1 MTNTFLTH
9 VDLFS
14 GIGGFALAARWAG
27 FQTVAFVEIDDYAR
41 AILKKNFM
49 ADGENVRLQRVG
61 AGRVEITRT
70 YEQSELSLRSSPRLY
85 TDIRDFDG
93 AAYRGATLL
102 TGGFPCQPFSQAGK
116 RGGTKDD
123 RHLWPEMHRVIGE
136 CKPTW
141 VVRKMLLES
150 SRWNSTT
157 CFLTWKVKAT
167 PSNRLLF
174 QLAPSMPDTDETEF
188 GLLPTPMSAPE
199 SEASHNQVSGRWREA
214 MKPYLWMTPHTPN
227 GGRVNTAEEIL
238 NKGMTKNGK
247 RQVSLESQVKMWP
260 TVTANTAKNCSDGS
274 NYHLDGAIWE
284 VEGSGS
290 LNPTW
295 VEWLMMYPPGWTE
308 VK

>member
-116 RGGTKDD
+116 RAGTADD

-136 CKPTW
+136 CHPAW
-141 VVRKMLLES
+141 VVAENVAGIVTMELDNVLSDLEGEGYAVCPFIIPACAVDA
-150 SRWNSTT
+150 RHRRDRVWIVGHANG
-157 CFLTWKVKAT
+157 A
-167 PSNRLLF
+167 
-174 QLAPSMPDTDETEF
+174 
-188 GLLPTPMSAPE
+188 GL
-199 SEASHNQVSGRWREA
+199 SERWRAEPVRAPQSAAQCGSEDVADAAPRGIRCGEA
-214 MKPYLWMTPHTPN
+214 QRSA
-227 GGRVNTAEEIL
+227 GQFA
-238 NKGMTKNGK
+238 
-247 RQVSLESQVKMWP
+247 
-260 TVTANTAKNCSDGS
+260 
-274 NYHLDGAIWE
+274 
-284 VEGSGS
+284 
-290 LNPTW
+290 
-295 VEWLMMYPPGWTE
+295 
-308 VK
+308 